1 MLALS
6 RKANES
12 VMIGNDI
19 EVTILEIK
27 SDQVKLGIKAPKD
40 VSIYREE
47 IYLQIQQANREAAQ
61 TETPATGSLE
71 QLFSKG

>member
-6 RKANES
+6 RKENEC

-27 SDQVKLGIKAPKD
+27 SDQVKLGIKAPRS

-47 IYLQIQQANREAAQ
+47 IYLQIQQANREAA
-61 TETPATGSLE
+61 EAKKPAGSLE
-71 QLFSKG
+71 QLFS

>member
-6 RKANES
+6 RKENES
-12 VMIGNDI
+12 VMVGNDI

-27 SDQVKLGIKAPKD
+27 SDQVKLGIKAPRS

-47 IYLQIQQANREAAQ
+47 IYLQIQQANREAA
-61 TETPATGSLE
+61 EAKTPAAGSLE
-71 QLFSKG
+71 QLFS

>member
-6 RKANES
+6 RKENES
-12 VMIGNDI
+12 VMIGTDI

-27 SDQVKLGIKAPKD
+27 SDQVKLGIKAPRS

-47 IYLQIQQANREAAQ
+47 IYLQIQQANREAA
-61 TETPATGSLE
+61 EAKTPAAGSLE
-71 QLFSKG
+71 QLFS

>member
-6 RKANES
+6 RKENES
-12 VMIGNDI
+12 VKIGNDI

-27 SDQVKLGIKAPKD
+27 SDQVKLGIKAPRS

-47 IYLQIQQANREAAQ
+47 IYLQIQQANREAA
-61 TETPATGSLE
+61 EAKTPAAGSLE
-71 QLFSKG
+71 QLFS

>member
-6 RKANES
+6 RKENES

-27 SDQVKLGIKAPKD
+27 SDQVKLGIKAPRS

-47 IYLQIQQANREAAQ
+47 IYLQIQQANREAAKARK
-61 TETPATGSLE
+61 PAGSLE
-71 QLFSKG
+71 QLFS

>member
-6 RKANES
+6 RKENES

-19 EVTILEIK
+19 EVTILENK
-27 SDQVKLGIKAPKD
+27 SDQVKLGIKAPRS

-47 IYLQIQQANREAAQ
+47 IYLQIQQANREAA
-61 TETPATGSLE
+61 EAKTPAAGSLE
-71 QLFSKG
+71 QLFS

>member
-6 RKANES
+6 RKENES

-27 SDQVKLGIKAPKD
+27 SDQVKRGIKAQWS

-47 IYLQIQQANREAAQ
+47 IYLQIQQANREAA
-61 TETPATGSLE
+61 EAKTPAAGSLE
-71 QLFSKG
+71 QLFS